1 MTNKFDFVINTSN
14 DVLTS
19 LMPFQLQVK
28 MTLVHALAF
37 ENDLIEVITLW
48 LFAVNFY
55 YKIDFW
61 EITD

>member
-28 MTLVHALAF
+28 MTLVHALTF
-37 ENDLIEVITLW
+37 ENDLIEVITL
-48 LFAVNFY
+48 
-55 YKIDFW
+55 
-61 EITD
+61 